1 MPMGMSNSPSTFQ
14 RLMDSVLAPLAG
26 KSVQCYL
33 DDIIVYSATAEEQNR
48 NRINL

>member
-1 MPMGMSNSPSTFQ
+1 MPMGMSNSPSTF